1 MLRFLIILAALFL
14 LVLVVRKMLAK
25 PTSQKRP
32 RAVEDVRKMVRC
44 EHCGLHVPENE
55 SVTAD
60 GKRYCSR
67 EHARLGPG

>member
-1 MLRFLIILAALFL
+1 MLRFLVILAAVFL
-14 LVLVVRKMLAK
+14 LYLVVRKLLSK
-25 PTSQKRP
+25 PAASKRP

-55 SVTAD
+55 AVNAD
-60 GKRYCSR
+60 GKPYCSQ